1 MSAISVNQLCKSY
14 DGRQAVDELSFEVQE
29 GETFAL
35 LGPNGAGKTTTIEIL
50 EGYRKADSGRVSV
63 LGLNPETDGAELKR
77 RTGLVLQTT
86 ALEPELTIT
95 ETITAFAR
103 LYREPREIGAVLVD
117 VNLAHLQENRVGNLS
132 GGQKRRLE
140 IALGIV
146 GNPELVFLD
155 EPTTGLD
162 PEARRKIW
170 TLIQRLNAN
179 GCTIVLSS
187 HYMDEVQALASHMAI
202 MVNGQ
207 IAAEGRPLDLQRQHC
222 THATIRF
229 DADDRLPAGFP
240 AKLAAVTA
248 VQNGHAEIV
257 VTDPVPALSTLTSW
271 SQTSGYDLSSI
282 SVTRQSLEDIYLQL
296 VSQRQAKPQ
305 GDTP

>member
-1 MSAISVNQLCKSY
+1 MSAISVSQLCKSY
-14 DGRQAVDELSFEVQE
+14 DGRQAVNELSFEVQK

-50 EGYRKADSGRVSV
+50 EGYRKADSGAISV
-63 LGLNPETDGAELKR
+63 LGLNPQADGAELKR

-86 ALEPELTIT
+86 ALEPELTIR
-95 ETITAFAR
+95 ETISAFAR
-103 LYREPREIGAVLVD
+103 LYDTPRDNETVLADVD
-117 VNLAHLQENRVGNLS
+117 LAHLQDIRVGNLS

-146 GNPELVFLD
+146 GDPELIFLD

-170 TLIQRLNAN
+170 KLIQRLNGN

-187 HYMDEVQALASHMAI
+187 HYMDEVQALANHMAI

-207 IAAEGRPLDLQRQHC
+207 IAAEGRPHELQRQHC
-222 THATIRF
+222 THSTVRF
-229 DADDRLPAGFP
+229 DAGNKLPLGFP
-240 AKLAAVTA
+240 AKLAPDTVLRDGRAELVVEDPTA
-248 VQNGHAEIV
+248 VLNI
-257 VTDPVPALSTLTSW
+257 LTQW
-271 SQTSGYDLSSI
+271 AQDTGYDLSSI
-282 SVTRQSLEDIYLQL
+282 SVTRQSLEEIYLQL
-296 VSQRQAKPQ
+296 VSQRQVNAQ
-305 GDTP
+305 DETP

>member
-1 MSAISVNQLCKSY
+1 MSAISVSQLCKSY
-14 DGRQAVDELSFEVQE
+14 DGRQAVQDLSFEVQK

-50 EGYRKADSGRVSV
+50 EGYRQADSGSVSV
-63 LGLNPETDGAELKR
+63 LGLDPEKQAAELKR

-86 ALEPELTIT
+86 ALEPELTIR

-103 LYREPREIGAVLVD
+103 LYRAPRDIAAVLVD
-117 VNLAHLQENRVGNLS
+117 VNLAHLQHNRVGNLS

-146 GNPELVFLD
+146 GDPELIFLD

-170 TLIQRLNAN
+170 TLIQRLNNN

-187 HYMDEVQALASHMAI
+187 HYMDEVQALASRMAI
-202 MVNGQ
+202 MVDGQ
-207 IAAEGRPLDLQRQHC
+207 IAAEGRPRELQRQHC
-222 THATIRF
+222 THSTIRF
-229 DADDRLPAGFP
+229 DADGKLPAGFP
-240 AKLAAVTA
+240 AKLAPITTVHD
-248 VQNGHAEIV
+248 GHAELV
-257 VTDPVPALSTLTSW
+257 LEDPAPALGILMSW
-271 SQTSGYDLSSI
+271 AEAEGHDLSSI
-282 SVTRQSLEDIYLQL
+282 SVTRQNLEDIYLQL

-305 GDTP
+305 GAAP

>member
-14 DGRQAVDELSFEVQE
+14 DGRQAVNELSFEVQK

-50 EGYRKADSGRVSV
+50 EGYRKADSGHVSV
-63 LGLNPETDGAELKR
+63 LGLNPETETAELKR

-86 ALEPELTIT
+86 ALEPELTIS

-103 LYREPREIGAVLVD
+103 LYRNPRDIKAVLID
-117 VNLAHLQENRVGNLS
+117 VNLAHLQGNRVGILS

-140 IALGIV
+140 IALGII
-146 GNPELVFLD
+146 GDPELVFLD

-170 TLIQRLNAN
+170 TLIQRLNSN

-202 MVNGQ
+202 MVDGQ

-222 THATIRF
+222 THATIQF
-229 DADDRLPAGFP
+229 DADGNLPDGFP
-240 AKLAAVTA
+240 DKLSAATTVH
-248 VQNGHAEIV
+248 NGHAELV
-257 VTDPVPALSTLTSW
+257 VEDPIPALSMLTSW
-271 SQTSGYDLSSI
+271 AETSGHDLSSI

-296 VSQRQAKPQ
+296 VSQRQAKPH

>member
-1 MSAISVNQLCKSY
+1 MSAISVSQLCKSY
-14 DGRQAVDELSFEVQE
+14 GGRQAVRELSFEVE
-29 GETFAL
+29 KGETFAL

-50 EGYRKADSGRVSV
+50 EGYRKLDSGTVRV
-63 LGLNPETDGAELKR
+63 LGLNPQTQGAELKR

-86 ALEPELTIT
+86 ALEPELTIK

-103 LYREPREIGAVLVD
+103 LYRAPRNIDSVLVD
-117 VNLAHLQENRVGNLS
+117 VNLAHLQDNRVGNLS

-146 GNPELVFLD
+146 GDPELVFLD

-170 TLIQRLNAN
+170 TLIQRLNSN

-202 MVNGQ
+202 MVDGH
-207 IAAEGRPLDLQRQHC
+207 IAAEGRPRDLQRQHC

-229 DADDRLPAGFP
+229 DADARLPDSFP
-240 AKLAAVTA
+240 AELASITA
-248 VQNGHAEIV
+248 FRDKNAELV
-257 VTDPVPALSTLTSW
+257 VEDPVPVLNALISW
-271 SQTSGYDLSSI
+271 ARDSGYDLSSI

-296 VSQRQAKPQ
+296 VSQRQTKLQ

>member
-1 MSAISVNQLCKSY
+1 MSAISVSQLCKSY
-14 DGRQAVDELSFEVQE
+14 DGRQAVNELSFEVE
-29 GETFAL
+29 KGETFAL

-50 EGYRKADSGRVSV
+50 EGYRKADSGNISV
-63 LGLNPETDGAELKR
+63 LGLHPQTDGAELKR

-86 ALEPELTIT
+86 ALEPELTIR
-95 ETITAFAR
+95 ETISAFAR
-103 LYREPREIGAVLVD
+103 LYAKPRDIETVLVD
-117 VNLAHLQENRVGNLS
+117 VNLAHLRDNRVGNLS

-146 GNPELVFLD
+146 GDPELIFLD

-187 HYMDEVQALASHMAI
+187 HYMDEVQALANHMAI
-202 MVNGQ
+202 MVDGQ
-207 IAAEGRPLDLQRQHC
+207 IAAEGPPRELQRQHC
-222 THATIRF
+222 THSTIRF
-229 DADDRLPAGFP
+229 DVGDKLPHGFP
-240 AKLAAVTA
+240 AKLVADTV
-248 VQNGHAEIV
+248 VLDGHAELV
-257 VTDPVPALSTLTSW
+257 AEDPTAILNVLSLW
-271 SQTSGYDLSSI
+271 SQDTGYDLSSI

-296 VSQRQAKPQ
+296 VSQRQGNSQ
-305 GDTP
+305 GGPP

>member
-14 DGRQAVDELSFEVQE
+14 DGRQAVNELSFEVQK

-50 EGYRKADSGRVSV
+50 EGYRRADSGSVSV
-63 LGLNPETDGAELKR
+63 LGLNPETQGAELKR

-86 ALEPELTIT
+86 ALEPELTIK

-103 LYREPREIGAVLVD
+103 LYRNPRDTNAVLVD
-117 VNLAHLQENRVGNLS
+117 VNLAHLHDNRVGNLS

-146 GNPELVFLD
+146 GDPELVFLD

-170 TLIQRLNAN
+170 ALIQRLNGN

-202 MVNGQ
+202 MVDGQ
-207 IAAEGRPLDLQRQHC
+207 IAAEGSPLDLQRQHC

-229 DADDRLPAGFP
+229 DADNKLPSGFP
-240 AKLAAVTA
+240 AKLATITA
-248 VQNGHAEIV
+248 VNNGHAELV
-257 VTDPVPALSTLTSW
+257 VEDPTPALSILMSW
-271 SQTSGYDLSSI
+271 AQTSGYDLGSI

-305 GDTP
+305 SDTP